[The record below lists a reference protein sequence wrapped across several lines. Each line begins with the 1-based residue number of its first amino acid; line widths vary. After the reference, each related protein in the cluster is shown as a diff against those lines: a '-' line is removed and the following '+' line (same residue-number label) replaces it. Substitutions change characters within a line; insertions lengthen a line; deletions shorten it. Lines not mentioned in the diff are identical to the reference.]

1 MLVRRLSDEPNFR
14 MTKRQF
20 FLHFLSLVVAA
31 VDVVVAAAVNFVAVN
46 VAAVVIVAVKGDGDD
61 AAFVCQG
68 QHPEFLS

>member
-1 MLVRRLSDEPNFR
+1 

-31 VDVVVAAAVNFVAVN
+31 VDVVVVVAAAVNFVAVN